1 MQKEDISYSFY
12 ILAGFVFLFMIF
24 LAIKPS
30 ETPTGLITIPY
41 LDTLSSSDSKLP
53 VMIIGITLI
62 LALGLSFVS
71 YKHFKKK
78 KQASVQPPQNTHPT
92 STLSSNQ
99 PSTTL
104 LSNDELKALFSL
116 RKKQEGYLS
125 YLMKRECPNLAAV
138 AGVLIGAK
146 LISIAGSL
154 ERLARFP
161 ASTVQILGAETA
173 FFRFLRNRRNSSPKY
188 GVIINHPLIQNA
200 KRDKRGKAARM
211 LADKLSLCARLD
223 FFKGEF
229 KAPDYRIEL
238 ERKLQ

>member
-1 MQKEDISYSFY
+1 MQKEGISYSFY

-104 LSNDELKALFSL
+104 LSNDELKALFPEPGEQIPQPKTPEIKEPIIQQQSQPQQKITNL
-116 RKKQEGYLS
+116 NEIKDIISNLISQGNTKQQILSQLQSKGYS
-125 YLMKRECPNLAAV
+125 AQQITKATEEINQD
-138 AGVLIGAK
+138 K
-146 LISIAGSL
+146 LISYIKSTLSQGFKKEQIEKTLL
-154 ERLARFP
+154 ESGWEKDQVSKAF
-161 ASTVQILGAETA
+161 QILG
-173 FFRFLRNRRNSSPKY
+173 
-188 GVIINHPLIQNA
+188 
-200 KRDKRGKAARM
+200 M
-211 LADKLSLCARLD
+211 
-223 FFKGEF
+223 
-229 KAPDYRIEL
+229 
-238 ERKLQ
+238 